1 MPGITHRTVFAEFTK
16 DADGKKYLRF
26 ADWALV
32 QTGLGIMAE
41 PFHAN
46 LRTSAAGWQNQT
58 ATDFEDQI
66 SMINSIEFVNLDTL
80 PNMLSGGRGGERVL
94 HGGNQLPRVGR

>member
-16 DADGKKYLRF
+16 DVDGKRFMRF

-32 QTGLGIMAE
+32 QTGLGLMAE

-46 LRTSAAGWQNQT
+46 QRTGAAGWANQT
-58 ATDFEDQI
+58 AFDAEDQI
-66 SMINSIEFVNLDTL
+66 SMINAIEFVNLDTL
-80 PNMLSGGRGGERVL
+80 PNMLSGGRGQRVL
-94 HGGNQLPRVGR
+94 HGGHQLPRVGR